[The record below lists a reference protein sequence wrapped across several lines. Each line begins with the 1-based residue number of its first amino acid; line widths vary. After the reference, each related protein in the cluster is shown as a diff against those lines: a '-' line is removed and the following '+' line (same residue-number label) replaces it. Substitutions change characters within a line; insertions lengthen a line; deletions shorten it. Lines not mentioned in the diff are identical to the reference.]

1 MARQSVSGTQV
12 QEVAERIKRFNAA
25 ALNAGTSKV
34 GVENFINAN
43 QTYDLGRDAVEKT
56 IRTVIGQSMGIK
68 VGNEAAEGQVTQNQM
83 DMAINQNHTK
93 AQIRAA
99 ANIMAVAQHGK
110 PGLEQY
116 HQQAI
121 AEVGPAG
128 KGVNDI
134 GIVQVGS
141 YGYNSMPAGE
151 YFNNNA
157 ELDKHVGASIDFNL
171 QAARQNDEWEHMF
184 PTVTLD
190 PSEIG
195 MEVDINL
202 LYVHQ
207 QVRHAMNRKDNMPYK
222 RRNIMDAVTDPTVFD
237 DNTIKFHP
245 YFKED
250 PAGDYREFFVPET
263 LKDPTFPVS
272 DSHSVRTNPLRFN
285 TAEKPLLSLSAHP
298 GSTSAT
304 SRDETDEFD
313 PRFRMQDLFVLIS
326 GQAQDPAKDEG
337 QLVHFSTLNLPKSA
351 FQLAQEGNRR
361 TLLLHFRE
369 ARFNLTGARK
379 DVAGNEVVALSNVKD
394 GEYMVTFTVEV
405 NAEINLQDGIE
416 KHARAFLSI
425 EKVYDKD
432 GTEIDTKSGPGK
444 TLLES
449 FKLTPYAY
457 NWAATLSNA
466 NRRSRGTLLDNQ
478 AEAER
483 YKTTLQPPITMQ
495 KPVNGGAAPEE
506 SQVANLILAARMRNN
521 AQAGTKLLNYEETL
535 AEVYAGH
542 VNKYEVAS
550 IEGVGRWYVHPWY
563 EHKTFDALK
572 QVAALQSSDIPG
584 QLRVAI
590 LNMLRDQV
598 NRAFLESRFEPA
610 LQVYSKYT
618 VNRPTVGIL
627 TDPVLRNWLWMQGD
641 TRALG
646 DGFNYYIDHTYDE
659 RFRDTIRW
667 YFSTTTE
674 GFHALHFG
682 AFLWVS
688 ELVTATSMSR
698 DSRIADEL
706 TVQPRCEHIVNCPIM
721 GRVDVVNLSEFIKSQ
736 GGIVT
741 NAKTPL
747 DEAIDEEEV
756 PVGPTPGQP

>member
-1 MARQSVSGTQV
+1 MARQSVSESQV
-12 QEVAERIKRFNAA
+12 RGVAERIKRFNAA
-25 ALNAGTSKV
+25 TLNAGTSKV
-34 GVENFINAN
+34 GVENFI
-43 QTYDLGRDAVEKT
+43 QTNVGYDLGRDMIEKQV
-56 IRTVIGQSMGIK
+56 RAVIGQAMGIK
-68 VGNEAAEGQVTQNQM
+68 VGNESAAGEVSQNQMEAAVTQN
-83 DMAINQNHTK
+83 HTN

-110 PGLEQY
+110 PGLEAY
-116 HQQAI
+116 HRQAI
-121 AEVGPAG
+121 ANVGAARE
-128 KGVNDI
+128 GVTDI

-141 YGYNSMPAGE
+141 HGYNSMPAGE

-250 PAGDYREFFVPET
+250 PQGDYREYFVPET
-263 LKDPTFPVS
+263 LKQPSFPVS
-272 DSHSVRTNPLRFN
+272 DSHSVRTNPLRFG
-285 TAEKPLLSLSAHP
+285 TGEKPLLSLSAHP
-298 GSTSAT
+298 GATSAT

-313 PRFRMQDLFVLIS
+313 PRFRMQDLYVLIS
-326 GQAQDPAKDEG
+326 GQAQDPTKDEG

-379 DVAGNEVVALSNVKD
+379 DVAGNEVVALADVKD

-405 NAEINLQDGIE
+405 NAEINLQDGLE
-416 KHARAFLSI
+416 KHARAFLTV
-425 EKVYDKD
+425 EKIYDKD
-432 GTEIDTKSGPGK
+432 GTEIDAKTGAGK
-444 TLLES
+444 TLLEG
-449 FKLTPYAY
+449 FKLTPYGY
-457 NWAATLSNA
+457 NWAATLSNG
-466 NRRSRGTLLDNQ
+466 NRRSRGTILDNQ

-483 YKTTLQPPITMQ
+483 YKTTLQSPITMQ
-495 KPVNGGAAPEE
+495 KPVNSGAAPEE

-563 EHKTFDALK
+563 EQKTFDAK
-572 QVAALQSSDIPG
+572 AQVSALQSSDIPG
-584 QLRVAI
+584 QLRIAI

-641 TRALG
+641 TRSLG
-646 DGFNYYIDHTYDE
+646 EGFNFYIDHTYDE
-659 RFRDTIRW
+659 RFLDTIRW
-667 YFSTTTE
+667 YFSTTSE

-721 GRVDVVNLSEFIKSQ
+721 GRIDVVNLSEYITSP

-741 NAKTPL
+741 NAKTAL
-747 DEAIDEEEV
+747 EDAIDEEEV
-756 PVGPTPGQP
+756 PVGPVPGTP

>member
-1 MARQSVSGTQV
+1 MARQSVTGNQV
-12 QEVAERIKRFNAA
+12 QEVAERIKRFQAA
-25 ALNAGTSKV
+25 ALNATTSKV
-34 GVENFINAN
+34 GVENFVSAN
-43 QTYDLGRDAVEKT
+43 VAYDLGRDSVES
-56 IRTVIGQSMGIK
+56 TVRNIIGQTMGIK
-68 VGNEAAEGQVTQNQM
+68 VGNESASGEMGQNQM
-83 DMAINQNHTK
+83 DNAIHKNHTR
-93 AQIRAA
+93 AQVRAA
-99 ANIMAVAQHGK
+99 ANILAVAQNGK
-110 PGLEQY
+110 VGLETY
-116 HQQAI
+116 HRQAT
-121 AEVGPAG
+121 ASVGPAG
-128 KGVNDI
+128 AGVQDAD
-134 GIVQVGS
+134 IVQVGS

-207 QVRHAMNRKDNMPYK
+207 QVRHAMNRKDNAPYK

-250 PAGDYREFFVPET
+250 VAGDYREYFVPES
-263 LKDPTFPVS
+263 LKEPTFPVS
-272 DSHSVRTNPLRFN
+272 DSHAVRTNPLKFN
-285 TAEKPLLSLSAHP
+285 TGEKPLLSLSAHP

-313 PRFRMQDLFVLIS
+313 PRFRMQDLYVLVS
-326 GQAQDPAKDEG
+326 GPTQDPAKDEG
-337 QLVHFSTLNLPKSA
+337 QLVHFPTLNLPKSA

-361 TLLLHFRE
+361 SLLLHFRD
-369 ARFNLTGARK
+369 AKFNLTGARK
-379 DVAGNEVVALSNVKD
+379 DVAGNEVVALGDVKD

-405 NAEINLQDGIE
+405 NSEINLQDGLE
-416 KHARAFLSI
+416 KHARAFLTVL
-425 EKVYDKD
+425 KVIDKN
-432 GTEIDTKSGPGK
+432 GVEIDTKTGPGK

-449 FKLTPYAY
+449 FKLTPYGY
-457 NWAATLSNA
+457 NWAASLSNA

-483 YKTTLQPPITMQ
+483 YKTTLQSPITMQ
-495 KPVNGGAAPEE
+495 KPVNSGSAPEE

-535 AEVYAGH
+535 ADVYAGH

-563 EHKTFDALK
+563 ERTTFDAEV

-584 QLRVAI
+584 QLRIAI

-618 VNRPTVGIL
+618 VSRPTVGIL

-641 TRALG
+641 TRSLG
-646 DGFNYYIDHTYDE
+646 EGFEFYIDHTYDE
-659 RFRDTIRW
+659 RFLDTIRW

-688 ELVTATSMSR
+688 ELVTSTSMSR

-721 GRVDVVNLSEFIKSQ
+721 GRIDVVNLSKYITSA
-736 GGIVT
+736 GGINT
-741 NAKTPL
+741 FEKTAL
-747 DEAIDEEEV
+747 KDAVDQEDI
-756 PVGPTPGQP
+756 PVDQGTGG

>member
-34 GVENFINAN
+34 GVENFIQAN
-43 QTYDLGRDAVEKT
+43 QAYDLSRDQVEKS
-56 IRTVIGQSMGIK
+56 IRTVIGQTMGIK
-68 VGNEAAEGQVTQNQM
+68 VGNEAAEGQVSQNQM
-83 DMAINQNHTK
+83 DMAISQNHTK

-110 PGLEQY
+110 VGLEAY

-121 AEVGPAG
+121 ADVAPAA

-250 PAGDYREFFVPET
+250 PTGDYREYFVPET
-263 LKDPTFPVS
+263 LKQPTFPVS
-272 DSHSVRTNPLRFN
+272 DSHSVRTNPLRFG
-285 TAEKPLLSLSAHP
+285 TGEKPLLSLSAHP

-379 DVAGNEVVALSNVKD
+379 DVAGNEVVALGDVKD

-416 KHARAFLSI
+416 KHARAFLTI
-425 EKVYDKD
+425 EKIYDKD
-432 GTEIDTKSGPGK
+432 GTEFDTKSGPGK

-483 YKTTLQPPITMQ
+483 YKTTLQSPITMQ
-495 KPVNGGAAPEE
+495 KPVNSGAAPEE

-563 EHKTFDALK
+563 EKKTFDAK
-572 QVAALQSSDIPG
+572 TQVSALQSSDIPG

-646 DGFNYYIDHTYDE
+646 DGFNFYIDHTYDE
-659 RFRDTIRW
+659 RFLDTIRW

-721 GRVDVVNLSEFIKSQ
+721 GRIDVVNLSEYITSP

-741 NAKTPL
+741 NAKVPL
-747 DEAIDEEEV
+747 AGAIEEEEV

>member
-34 GVENFINAN
+34 GVENFIQAN
-43 QTYDLGRDAVEKT
+43 QSYDLGRDAVEKT
-56 IRTVIGQSMGIK
+56 IRNVIGQAMGIK

-83 DMAINQNHTK
+83 DQAISQNHTK

-110 PGLEQY
+110 PGLEAY
-116 HQQAI
+116 HKQAI
-121 AEVGPAG
+121 ANVGTARE
-128 KGVNDI
+128 GVSDV

-263 LKDPTFPVS
+263 LKQPTFPVS
-272 DSHSVRTNPLRFN
+272 DSHSVRTNPLRFG
-285 TAEKPLLSLSAHP
+285 TGEKPLLSLSAHP

-313 PRFRMQDLFVLIS
+313 PRFRMQDLYVLIS

-379 DVAGNEVVALSNVKD
+379 DVAGNEVVALSDVKD

-405 NAEINLQDGIE
+405 NAEINLQDGLE
-416 KHARAFLSI
+416 KHARAFLTV

-483 YKTTLQPPITMQ
+483 YKTTLQSPITMQ
-495 KPVNGGAAPEE
+495 KPVNSGAAPEE

-563 EHKTFDALK
+563 EKKTFDALE

-584 QLRVAI
+584 QLRIAI

-618 VNRPTVGIL
+618 VNRPTIGIL

-667 YFSTTTE
+667 YFSTTSE

-721 GRVDVVNLSEFIKSQ
+721 GRVDVVNLSQFVNSQ
-736 GGIVT
+736 AGIVT
-741 NAKTPL
+741 NTKTAL